1 MKTVVNNNESL
12 INLLM
17 VSNPNK
23 VEAIRDIYECSM
35 DEQNYGPEAYECK
48 DNPYCTF
55 KDYIQAS
62 EEALERAI
70 QMEHMLLRGK

>member
-23 VEAIRDIYECSM
+23 VEVIRDIYECSLN
-35 DEQNYGPEAYECK
+35 EQNYGPESYFCEG
-48 DNPYCTF
+48 NPYYTF
-55 KDYIQAS
+55 KKYIEAS

-70 QMEHMLLRGK
+70 QMEHMLLRGE

>member
-1 MKTVVNNNESL
+1 MKNVVNNNESL

-23 VEAIRDIYECSM
+23 IEVIRDIYECSL
-35 DEQNYGPEAYECK
+35 DEQNYGPK
-48 DNPYCTF
+48 DNSFYVC
-55 KDYIQAS
+55 KKYIEES

-70 QMEHMLLRGK
+70 EMEHMLLRGE